1 MIDLFPSISC
11 TVFVI
16 KLKID
21 PYTTFIVV
29 FEAILISKKQS
40 LPISTREFA
49 AIVFYGLLKL
59 SLKTQQAWAL
69 DAATE

>member
-1 MIDLFPSISC
+1 
-11 TVFVI
+11 
-16 KLKID
+16 
-21 PYTTFIVV
+21 V

-59 SLKTQQAWAL
+59 SLKTQQACAL